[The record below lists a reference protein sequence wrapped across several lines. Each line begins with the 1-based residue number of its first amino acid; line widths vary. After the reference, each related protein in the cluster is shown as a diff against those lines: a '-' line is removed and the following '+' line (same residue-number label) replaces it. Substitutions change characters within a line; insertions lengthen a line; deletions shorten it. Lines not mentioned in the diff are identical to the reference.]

1 MKEALAVQDNEQT
14 GRFHRD
20 ACQLLMR
27 IRLKAIVVLAAAG
40 CALAVLAMPL
50 RAQPGVPKLPAPMRL
65 TPPFTANKLAILA
78 RLRRRDFAGLDSEFE
93 GYQRDFEK
101 FPPAELNEKLAF
113 DSFATDDASI
123 GDLIAQWIKAKPNSF
138 AAHMALGCYFSWRG
152 WHRRGNLPFDQ
163 TQSDQFTKMRN
174 YFSESVDDLRTA
186 LKLRPKLSIA
196 YAVLLGEA
204 RANTDRPLQQK
215 LEREAVREV
224 PASFVIREEA
234 MECLYPRWGGDHDS
248 MADFAQQSQAHVKEN
263 PCLHWLLGFVDRDA
277 GETLAIDGEL
287 DKSIEAL
294 TRAIARGGD
303 YSGFYFS
310 RGESYLHRERYEQ
323 ALADFDRANELSPQD
338 PELIVRR
345 AATFARLERPKDAL
359 ADLKFV
365 AIFEAPDGFSTQLH
379 DWAVAAI
386 KERHHRPDDDGHNL

>member
-1 MKEALAVQDNEQT
+1 
-14 GRFHRD
+14 
-20 ACQLLMR
+20 
-27 IRLKAIVVLAAAG
+27 
-40 CALAVLAMPL
+40 
-50 RAQPGVPKLPAPMRL
+50 
-65 TPPFTANKLAILA
+65 
-78 RLRRRDFAGLDSEFE
+78 
-93 GYQRDFEK
+93 
-101 FPPAELNEKLAF
+101 
-113 DSFATDDASI
+113 
-123 GDLIAQWIKAKPNSF
+123 
-138 AAHMALGCYFSWRG
+138 MALGCYFSWRG

-365 AIFEAPDGFSTQLH
+365 AIFEAPDEFSTQLH